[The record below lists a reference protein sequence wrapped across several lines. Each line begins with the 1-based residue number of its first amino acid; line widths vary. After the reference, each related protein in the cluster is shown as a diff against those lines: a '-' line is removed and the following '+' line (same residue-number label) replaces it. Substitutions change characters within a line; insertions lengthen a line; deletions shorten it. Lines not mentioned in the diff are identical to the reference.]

1 MSLSQIINLT
11 SFICVV
17 SWENIGF
24 LNSQIYKNL
33 ICKNQIVISKYK
45 KACGLYLVIRIEFTS
60 SSSSKIVNMENELAK
75 CKIGKDV
82 DLNSYILKLKSLF
95 TMLQQAGMTF
105 TAAQKFG
112 YLQRGLTGVY
122 ERAKEL

>member
-1 MSLSQIINLT
+1 
-11 SFICVV
+11 
-17 SWENIGF
+17 
-24 LNSQIYKNL
+24 
-33 ICKNQIVISKYK
+33 
-45 KACGLYLVIRIEFTS
+45 
-60 SSSSKIVNMENELAK
+60 MENELAK